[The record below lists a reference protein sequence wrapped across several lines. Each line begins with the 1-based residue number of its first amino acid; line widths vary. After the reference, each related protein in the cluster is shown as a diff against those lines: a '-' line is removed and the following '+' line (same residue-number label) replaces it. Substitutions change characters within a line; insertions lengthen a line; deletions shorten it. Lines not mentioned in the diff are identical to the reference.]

1 MLLRRFGWVL
11 CSCYS
16 KAQVPI
22 RPPGFQL
29 LGERA
34 PFNPMAFCWV
44 PAVHNESYGR
54 QFRIRVNDPIKNPS
68 TGSCSYAK
76 DQNLTPEVL
85 PAGLFHAHV
94 YCALFQFLQYITHS
108 PVPFARSAPFPL
120 LLAASRLSYFILQ
133 VTSSNRTSLRAHPPL
148 LCALNS
154 SPSGAHPT
162 LRSSWELVLYG
173 LPFLGR
179 GYGWYLSLRH
189 PCVSWS
195 LLRNSASSCVNPGQ
209 AE

>member
-11 CSCYS
+11 CSCSS

-54 QFRIRVNDPIKNPS
+54 QFRIRVNDPIKNHP
-68 TGSCSYAK
+68 TGSCPYAE

-85 PAGLFHAHV
+85 PEGLFRAHI
-94 YCALFQFLQYITHS
+94 YCALSLS
-108 PVPFARSAPFPL
+108 VPSICHAQSCSFARSAPFPL

-133 VTSSNRTSLRAHPPL
+133 VTSSNRPSLRAQPPL
-148 LCALNS
+148 LRALNS

-162 LRSSWELVLYG
+162 LRSSVSG
-173 LPFLGR
+173 LG
-179 GYGWYLSLRH
+179 S
-189 PCVSWS
+189 
-195 LLRNSASSCVNPGQ
+195 
-209 AE
+209 